1 MTEAAAPSGSLRGL
15 PASIARDCFN
25 KTTLV
30 LSGVALVLG
39 LALPPLIHPL
49 LGRATGVQP
58 MHVMLASHA
67 LHLFAIGLVL
77 MLLPSQT
84 ARRPWG
90 NLGAWLAGNIVFLTA
105 MLGLRLS
112 PAAGSE
118 SLKTFLSL
126 AALVAAQAAVICAI
140 NALLTIWT
148 GANLARQFSL
158 LLAAVMCSALFWSK
172 GAIEATKGAGNVILT
187 NGVKKLSPP
196 IAAAGIW
203 HQHSDAARSGAGEA
217 KFDIILGH
225 ITYGLWVGSNAGP
238 YPEFFPPQAGEEIG
252 KPFHPGLI
260 LAMLLWGL
268 PLLLLG
274 DLLLTRQTNPQSAP
288 FGKN

>member
-1 MTEAAAPSGSLRGL
+1 LRGL

-25 KTTLV
+25 KTTMI
-30 LSGVALVLG
+30 LSGTALVLG

-49 LGRATGVQP
+49 LGRVVGVQP

-67 LHLFAIGLVL
+67 LHLLAIGLVL
-77 MLLPSQT
+77 MLLPSQA

-90 NLGAWLAGNIVFLTA
+90 NLGAWLTGILVFVIT

-112 PAAGSE
+112 LAISGGPAE
-118 SLKTFLSL
+118 SLKTFLAL
-126 AALVAAQAAVICAI
+126 AALFAAQAAVICAI

-158 LLAAVMCSALFWSK
+158 LLAAVMCTALFWSK
-172 GAIEATKGAGNVILT
+172 GPIEVTKGAGNVILT
-187 NGVKKLSPP
+187 NSVKKLSPP
-196 IAAAGIW
+196 IAAAGVW

-217 KFDIILGH
+217 KFDLILGH
-225 ITYGLWVGSNAGP
+225 VTYGLWVGSNAGP
-238 YPEFFPPQAGEEIG
+238 YPEFFPPQSGEDIG
-252 KPFHPGLI
+252 KPYHPGLI
-260 LAMLLWGL
+260 LATLLWGL

-274 DLLLTRQTNPQSAP
+274 DLMLIADCRLRIAD
-288 FGKN
+288 